1 MTDPED
7 LIDRLENLIDQEPGR
22 KRDTR
27 ETKGRETPRMFG
39 EASQIVKDLNAVL
52 TWNDVREDQLEL
64 LAVHRKGRNHGKHR
78 ERHGKQRDDGKHR
91 GERHGA

>member
-1 MTDPED
+1 
-7 LIDRLENLIDQEPGR
+7 
-22 KRDTR
+22 
-27 ETKGRETPRMFG
+27 MFG